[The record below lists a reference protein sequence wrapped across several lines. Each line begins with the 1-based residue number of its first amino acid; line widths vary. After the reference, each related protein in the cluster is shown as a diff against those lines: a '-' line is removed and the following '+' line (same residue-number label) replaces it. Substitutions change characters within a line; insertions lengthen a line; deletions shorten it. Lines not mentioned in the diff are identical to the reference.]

1 MPPSLVR
8 RLTLLASLTATAC
21 SSTGPST
28 FEESVAGTYKLQTV
42 RGTNLP
48 VPLFSQCGLPGA
60 ASPCA
65 VCSES
70 AASGTLTL
78 KDTPREFSLSL
89 VSTGTCVD
97 PLGRSPTT
105 PTSYTISASTS
116 WSQSGSS
123 GITFATNNMNLTSG
137 SISGATLS
145 TSFNWLS
152 PDPGGQPAQ
161 VTAVFAK

>member
-1 MPPSLVR
+1 MPPSQAF
-8 RLTLLASLTATAC
+8 RLTLLASLIASAC

-48 VPLFSQCGLPGA
+48 VPLFSQCSLPGA
-60 ASPCA
+60 SSPCA

-78 KDTPREFSLSL
+78 KDNPREFSLSL
-89 VSTGTCVD
+89 VANATCVD
-97 PLGRSPTT
+97 PLG

-161 VTAVFAK
+161 VTAVFSK